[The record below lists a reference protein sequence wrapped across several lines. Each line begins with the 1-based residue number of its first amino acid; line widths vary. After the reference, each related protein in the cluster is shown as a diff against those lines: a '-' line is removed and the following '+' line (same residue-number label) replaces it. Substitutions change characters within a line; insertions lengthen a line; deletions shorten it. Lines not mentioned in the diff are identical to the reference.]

1 MEGIPEYSLEELPES
16 RAKELEVTQSIDLR
30 WRRLYNSA
38 LLELDQELL
47 PRRIR
52 IAKIAI
58 HSEIVK
64 LHKADDAGGVWV
76 LMDAL
81 NVLDDLLRMNKVN
94 PPQRP

>member
-1 MEGIPEYSLEELPES
+1 MEELPES
-16 RAKELEVTQSIDLR
+16 RAKESEVTQSVDLR

-81 NVLDDLLRMNKVN
+81 NVLDDLLRMNKVT
-94 PPQRP
+94 PPQKP

>member
-1 MEGIPEYSLEELPES
+1 LKELPES
-16 RAKELEVTQSIDLR
+16 RAKESEVTQSVDLR
-30 WRRLYNSA
+30 WRRLYKSA
-38 LLELDQELL
+38 LLEVDQELL

>member
-1 MEGIPEYSLEELPES
+1 MEELPES

-52 IAKIAI
+52 IAKIAV

-94 PPQRP
+94 PPQKP

>member
-1 MEGIPEYSLEELPES
+1 LEELPES
-16 RAKELEVTQSIDLR
+16 RAKESEVTQSVDLR

-81 NVLDDLLRMNKVN
+81 NVLDDLLRMNKVT
-94 PPQRP
+94 PPQKP

>member
-1 MEGIPEYSLEELPES
+1 LEELPES
-16 RAKELEVTQSIDLR
+16 RAKESEVTQSIDLR

-94 PPQRP
+94 PPQL

>member
-1 MEGIPEYSLEELPES
+1 LKELPES
-16 RAKELEVTQSIDLR
+16 RAKESEVTQSVDLR
-30 WRRLYNSA
+30 WRRLYKSA
-38 LLELDQELL
+38 LLELDQEVL

>member
-1 MEGIPEYSLEELPES
+1 M
-16 RAKELEVTQSIDLR
+16 TQSVDLR

-58 HSEIVK
+58 HSEIAK

-94 PPQRP
+94 PPQL

>member
-1 MEGIPEYSLEELPES
+1 M
-16 RAKELEVTQSIDLR
+16 TQSVDLR
-30 WRRLYNSA
+30 WRRLYKSA
-38 LLELDQELL
+38 LLEVDQELL

-64 LHKADDAGGVWV
+64 LYKADDAGGVWV

-94 PPQRP
+94 PPQKP

>member
-1 MEGIPEYSLEELPES
+1 LEELPES

-81 NVLDDLLRMNKVN
+81 NVLDDLLRMNKVS

>member
-1 MEGIPEYSLEELPES
+1 LEELPES

>member
-1 MEGIPEYSLEELPES
+1 MEELPES
-16 RAKELEVTQSIDLR
+16 RAKESEVTQSVDLR
-30 WRRLYNSA
+30 WRRLYKSA
-38 LLELDQELL
+38 LLEIDQEVL

-94 PPQRP
+94 PPQKP

>member
-1 MEGIPEYSLEELPES
+1 MEELPES

>member
-1 MEGIPEYSLEELPES
+1 LEELPES
-16 RAKELEVTQSIDLR
+16 RAKESEVTQSVDLR
-30 WRRLYNSA
+30 WRRLYKSA
-38 LLELDQELL
+38 LLEVDQELL

-94 PPQRP
+94 PPQKP

>member
-1 MEGIPEYSLEELPES
+1 LEELPES
-16 RAKELEVTQSIDLR
+16 RAKESEVTQSVDLR
-30 WRRLYNSA
+30 RRRLYNSA

-94 PPQRP
+94 PPQKPYD

>member
-1 MEGIPEYSLEELPES
+1 LEELPES
-16 RAKELEVTQSIDLR
+16 RAKESEVTQSVDLR
-30 WRRLYNSA
+30 WRRLYKSA
-38 LLELDQELL
+38 LLEVDQELL

-81 NVLDDLLRMNKVN
+81 DVLDDLLRMNKVN
-94 PPQRP
+94 PPQKP

>member
-1 MEGIPEYSLEELPES
+1 LEELPES
-16 RAKELEVTQSIDLR
+16 RAKESEVTQSVELR
-30 WRRLYNSA
+30 WRRLYKSA
-38 LLELDQELL
+38 LLEVDQELL

-94 PPQRP
+94 PPQKP

>member
-1 MEGIPEYSLEELPES
+1 
-16 RAKELEVTQSIDLR
+16 LEVTQSIDLR

-52 IAKIAI
+52 IAKIAV

>member
-1 MEGIPEYSLEELPES
+1 LKELPES
-16 RAKELEVTQSIDLR
+16 RAKESEVTQSVDLR
-30 WRRLYNSA
+30 WRRLYKSA
-38 LLELDQELL
+38 LLELDQEVLQ
-47 PRRIR
+47 RRIR

-94 PPQRP
+94 PPPKP

>member
-1 MEGIPEYSLEELPES
+1 LEELLKG
-16 RAKELEVTQSIDLR
+16 RAKELEVTQSVDLR
-30 WRRLYNSA
+30 WRRLYKSA

>member
-1 MEGIPEYSLEELPES
+1 LEELPES
-16 RAKELEVTQSIDLR
+16 RAKESEVTQSVDLR
-30 WRRLYNSA
+30 WRRLYKSA
-38 LLELDQELL
+38 LLEVDQELL

-81 NVLDDLLRMNKVN
+81 NVLDDLLKMNKVN
-94 PPQRP
+94 PPQKP

>member
-1 MEGIPEYSLEELPES
+1 LEELPES

-52 IAKIAI
+52 IAKIAV

>member
-1 MEGIPEYSLEELPES
+1 MEELPES
-16 RAKELEVTQSIDLR
+16 RAKESEVTQSIDLR

-94 PPQRP
+94 PPQL

>member
-1 MEGIPEYSLEELPES
+1 MEELPES
-16 RAKELEVTQSIDLR
+16 RAKESEVTQSVDLR
-30 WRRLYNSA
+30 WRRLYKSA

-52 IAKIAI
+52 IAKIAV

>member
-1 MEGIPEYSLEELPES
+1 LEELPES
-16 RAKELEVTQSIDLR
+16 RAKESEVTQSVDLR

-52 IAKIAI
+52 IAKIAV

-94 PPQRP
+94 PPQKP

>member
-1 MEGIPEYSLEELPES
+1 MEELPES
-16 RAKELEVTQSIDLR
+16 RAKESEVTQSVDLR
-30 WRRLYNSA
+30 WRRLYKSA
-38 LLELDQELL
+38 LLEVDQELL

-94 PPQRP
+94 PPQKP

>member
-1 MEGIPEYSLEELPES
+1 LEEPPES
-16 RAKELEVTQSIDLR
+16 RAKESEVTQSVDLR
-30 WRRLYNSA
+30 WRRLYKSA
-38 LLELDQELL
+38 LLEVDQELL

-94 PPQRP
+94 PPQKP

>member
-1 MEGIPEYSLEELPES
+1 M
-16 RAKELEVTQSIDLR
+16 IDLR
-30 WRRLYNSA
+30 WRRLYESA
-38 LLELDQELL
+38 LLELDQGLL

-58 HSEIVK
+58 HSQIVK

-81 NVLDDLLRMNKVN
+81 NVLDDLLRMHNSEL
-94 PPQRP
+94 PRRG

>member
-1 MEGIPEYSLEELPES
+1 LKELPES
-16 RAKELEVTQSIDLR
+16 RAKESEVTQSVDLR
-30 WRRLYNSA
+30 WRRLYKSA
-38 LLELDQELL
+38 LLELDQEVL

-52 IAKIAI
+52 IAKIAV